1 MKRVPN
7 ISCKCFM
14 LVQFYGGI
22 SPPPQPLFWVRHA
35 IHIPLSR
42 YICKIST
49 LFLHLRTPLA
59 LIKIQALARPEPS
72 QVIRP
77 SSVVSGVGNRQSSL
91 PPPVVSAMPWAVGE
105 MLFCSSSPSLPPLSP
120 WPGFLLWTPPEPA
133 LCIPARRRPL
143 QWGEGRVVSNQL
155 PVRPDSE
162 LESF

>member
-91 PPPVVSAMPWAVGE
+91 PLPVVSAMPWAVYNNNNFIP
-105 MLFCSSSPSLPPLSP
+105 LFTSYNQFMYNVKNMAQPPD
-120 WPGFLLWTPPEPA
+120 EPA
-133 LCIPARRRPL
+133 GVAKNGGQFAISRETDKAASC
-143 QWGEGRVVSNQL
+143 
-155 PVRPDSE
+155 
-162 LESF
+162 